1 MAPLATILPVMTVET
16 EAIAATEDVA
26 DPLDDPIVTRGMRTP
41 MRRAAAIEI
50 VSAKIDTEEEEKEEE
65 EEEKEEE
72 VVVVVIVGIGNG
84 IATVALEE
92 IIVAMMEA
100 DHPDAIATCS
110 MIDVVAIDGTG
121 AAIVKPETAM
131 TIFSPRIDVAVV
143 RLPHPRRGN
152 PLPILPTLSP
162 SSSARG
168 D

>member
-16 EAIAATEDVA
+16 EAIVATEDVA

-50 VSAKIDTEEEEKEEE
+50 ASAKIDMEEE
-65 EEEKEEE
+65 EEEEGE
-72 VVVVVIVGIGNG
+72 VVEVVTTGIGNG
-84 IATVALEE
+84 IATAVLEE
-92 IIVAMMEA
+92 ITVAMMEA
-100 DHPDAIATCS
+100 DHPDATATCS

-131 TIFSPRIDVAVV
+131 TIFSPRIDVAVA

>member
-1 MAPLATILPVMTVET
+1 MAPLATILPVTTVET
-16 EAIAATEDVA
+16 EATAATEDVA

-50 VSAKIDTEEEEKEEE
+50 ASAKIDMEEEEG
-65 EEEKEEE
+65 E
-72 VVVVVIVGIGNG
+72 VVEVVTTGIGNG
-84 IATVALEE
+84 IATAVPEE
-92 IIVAMMEA
+92 ITVAMMEA
-100 DHPDAIATCS
+100 DHPDATATCS
-110 MIDVVAIDGTG
+110 MIDVVVIDGTG

>member
-50 VSAKIDTEEEEKEEE
+50 ASAKIDMEEEEG
-65 EEEKEEE
+65 E
-72 VVVVVIVGIGNG
+72 VVEVVTTGIGNG
-84 IATVALEE
+84 IATAVPEE
-92 IIVAMMEA
+92 ITVAMMEA
-100 DHPDAIATCS
+100 DHPDATATCS
-110 MIDVVAIDGTG
+110 MIDVVVIDGTG

>member
-50 VSAKIDTEEEEKEEE
+50 ASAKIDMEEE
-65 EEEKEEE
+65 EEEEEGEVGE
-72 VVVVVIVGIGNG
+72 VVTTGIGNG
-84 IATVALEE
+84 IAIAVPEE
-92 IIVAMMEA
+92 ITVAMMEA
-100 DHPDAIATCS
+100 DHPDATATCS

>member
-16 EAIAATEDVA
+16 EAIVATEDVA
-26 DPLDDPIVTRGMRTP
+26 DPLDDPIATRGMRTP

-50 VSAKIDTEEEEKEEE
+50 ASAKIDMEEE
-65 EEEKEEE
+65 EEEGEAVE
-72 VVVVVIVGIGNG
+72 VVTTGIGNG
-84 IATVALEE
+84 IAIAVPEE
-92 IIVAMMEA
+92 ITVAMMEA
-100 DHPDAIATCS
+100 DHPDATATCS

>member
-16 EAIAATEDVA
+16 EAIVATEDVA
-26 DPLDDPIVTRGMRTP
+26 DPLDDPIATRGMRTP

-50 VSAKIDTEEEEKEEE
+50 ASAKIDMEEE
-65 EEEKEEE
+65 EEEGEAVE
-72 VVVVVIVGIGNG
+72 VVTTGIGNG
-84 IATVALEE
+84 IATAVLEE
-92 IIVAMMEA
+92 ITVAMMEA
-100 DHPDAIATCS
+100 DHPDATATCS

-162 SSSARG
+162 SSNARG

>member
-50 VSAKIDTEEEEKEEE
+50 ASAKIDMEEE
-65 EEEKEEE
+65 EEEGE
-72 VVVVVIVGIGNG
+72 VVEVVTTGIGNG
-84 IATVALEE
+84 IATAVPEE
-92 IIVAMMEA
+92 ITVAMMEA
-100 DHPDAIATCS
+100 DHPDATATCS
-110 MIDVVAIDGTG
+110 MIDVVVIDGTG